1 MRKAQDWEHHTKLRV
16 VHNISDKNRMLQ
28 THQKRMV
35 HNIADNLVTVHT
47 MPYKTRMVHTI
58 PDDPRMV

>member
-1 MRKAQDWEHHTKLRV
+1 M
-16 VHNISDKNRMLQ
+16 VHNISDRPRVLQ

-35 HNIADNLVTVHT
+35 HNIAEKLMTVHT